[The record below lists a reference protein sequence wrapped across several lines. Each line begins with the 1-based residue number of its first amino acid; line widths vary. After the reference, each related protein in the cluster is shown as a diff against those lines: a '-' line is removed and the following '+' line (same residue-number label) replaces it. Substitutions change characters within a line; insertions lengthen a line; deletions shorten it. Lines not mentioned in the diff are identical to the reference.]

1 MAATYMPISEVRDHL
16 AAIVESVRTTH
27 ERVAVTRYGK
37 PVAVLIAVD
46 DLYSIEESLD
56 ILGEPGA
63 LEEILEAEASTET
76 VSIEEL
82 RESVLKRMSAEEAA
96 DLRGSE

>member
-1 MAATYMPISEVRDHL
+1 MAVTYISISEARDHL

-27 ERVAVTRYGK
+27 ERVALTKYGK

-56 ILGEPGA
+56 ILSVPGA
-63 LEEILEAEASTET
+63 LEEILEAEADIDAGNT
-76 VSIEEL
+76 VSIDEL
-82 RESVLKRMSAEEAA
+82 RASIRARATQPL
-96 DLRGSE
+96 

>member
-1 MAATYMPISEVRDHL
+1 MGMANTYISLSEARDHL

-27 ERVAVTRYGK
+27 ERVALTKYGK

-56 ILGEPGA
+56 ILSVPGA
-63 LEEILEAEASTET
+63 LEEILEAEADIDAGNT
-76 VSIEEL
+76 VSIDEL
-82 RESVLKRMSAEEAA
+82 RASIRARATQPL
-96 DLRGSE
+96 